1 MTRRM
6 GERNSGLLLGPSCYT
21 PHPGLIRRNLM
32 SSRMIYMNVSD
43 TVESISIDQVAEGLG
58 RNALQELVYEEL
70 GMMGG
75 TL

>member
-1 MTRRM
+1 
-6 GERNSGLLLGPSCYT
+6 
-21 PHPGLIRRNLM
+21 
-32 SSRMIYMNVSD
+32 MIYMNVSD
-43 TVESISIDQVAEGLG
+43 TVERISIDQVAEGLG